1 MRVYSPPILW
11 NKVHLSTCWAGRH
24 KLNMQS
30 ESRCAITAL
39 PFPRFA
45 QIHIKLW
52 YVFGVWHLHTFSE
65 EEMRVGLLNINAGP
79 DARLAVG
86 IYLNLLQQV
95 WAQQVPSA
103 SRRSTQPLDH
113 LEALKDYICA
123 EPRPD
128 QYTRGDGEE
137 GLKEGEERRGRND
150 CVFSA
155 SGGRERER
163 ERERARELGDGWG
176 VVCAWA
182 NTPRCLLLSSHF
194 SPKGKQRIERAAAV
208 WVWESVCVCVCG
220 WSWPP
225 WPLHK

>member
-1 MRVYSPPILW
+1 M
-11 NKVHLSTCWAGRH
+11 WAGRH

-30 ESRCAITAL
+30 ESRYAITAL

-137 GLKEGEERRGRND
+137 GLKEGEERERRGRND

-163 ERERARELGDGWG
+163 GSLEMDGVWCAPGQTLPAVCFSLPIFLPRANRELSELQLSECEREC
-176 VVCAWA
+176 VC
-182 NTPRCLLLSSHF
+182 
-194 SPKGKQRIERAAAV
+194 
-208 WVWESVCVCVCG
+208 VCVCVCG
-220 WSWPP
+220 WSWPR